1 MSLRAG
7 IVGLPNVGKS
17 TLFKTLTKLQ
27 VEIANYPFATIQPN
41 VGVVEVPDVRLDQLA
56 QVARPQQVL
65 PAIFEFTDIAGLVKG
80 ASQGEG
86 LGNQFLSNIREVDA
100 IVHVVRCFTDP
111 SVIHV
116 ANQVDPVLDVQ
127 IVNLELIQADLESVK
142 KIRTRLHK
150 KAQSDKKVALEF
162 NFVEK
167 LIFHLGQDH
176 MVHTIKLN
184 QAEQDWLKNYHLLS
198 AKPVLYLANVDEKH
212 LANPEQSQSFQQLKK
227 YLDSIGGQ
235 VLALCVQAES
245 DLADLEGQEKSEFL
259 AQLGIQTSGVD
270 KLIRASYDL
279 LNLATFFTVGPQE
292 VRAWTFKKG
301 MNAQDCA
308 GIIHSDFARGFIRA
322 EVVRFGDYIAGQG
335 WSGARTVGKV
345 SQEGKSYLMQ
355 DGDIVLFRFNV

>member
-1 MSLRAG
+1 MFYRS
-7 IVGLPNVGKS
+7 
-17 TLFKTLTKLQ
+17 
-27 VEIANYPFATIQPN
+27 
-41 VGVVEVPDVRLDQLA
+41 
-56 QVARPQQVL
+56 
-65 PAIFEFTDIAGLVKG
+65 
-80 ASQGEG
+80 
-86 LGNQFLSNIREVDA
+86 
-100 IVHVVRCFTDP
+100 

-127 IVNLELIQADLESVK
+127 IVNLELMQADLESVK

-245 DLADLEGQEKSEFL
+245 DLADLEGQEKNEFL

-279 LNLATFFTVGPQE
+279 LNLATFFTVGPKRCARE
-292 VRAWTFKKG
+292 LSKKAWMLKTAPALSTATLPAVLSGLKWFVL
-301 MNAQDCA
+301 A
-308 GIIHSDFARGFIRA
+308 II
-322 EVVRFGDYIAGQG
+322 
-335 WSGARTVGKV
+335 
-345 SQEGKSYLMQ
+345 
-355 DGDIVLFRFNV
+355 